1 MNNYDIFIIYQCIH
15 WIGKL
20 VFEKGETT
28 IYNMMNNYDFIHH
41 ILCIYFFIFFKLCI
55 YYYFPWQ
62 LVIFDYIQRADI
74 HACIV
79 YGIWW
84 DLRIVEHRSLNKN
97 IVGVI
102 VRSLSLSQYVVI
114 IIKCWVS
121 FLFSH
126 DFKVWM
132 YVDNYNT

>member
-1 MNNYDIFIIYQCIH
+1 MKRGKQQFIIWWIITILFIIY
-15 WIGKL
+15 
-20 VFEKGETT
+20 FAS
-28 IYNMMNNYDFIHH
+28 
-41 ILCIYFFIFFKLCI
+41 IFFQKKLCI

-84 DLRIVEHRSLNKN
+84 DLRIVEDRSLNKN

-102 VRSLSLSQYVVI
+102 MRSLSLSQYVVI

-132 YVDNYNT
+132 YVDNHNTYLSQFDSSPSINII